1 MAWLRCMAAVVCAAS
16 LLSSPAQA
24 AQKVCVYDFIGA
36 SGDLFNMV
44 RDYALAMQRDGVFLE
59 LKGYNDE
66 AAALE
71 AYKSGQ
77 CDGFVGTAFRS
88 RQFNAVAGSID
99 SLGATTIV
107 RKGNVDMPASY
118 EVMRKLIQTYA
129 APSPQVAK
137 LMTNGEHEIAGIAP
151 AGAAYPFVNDRKLS
165 SVEALA
171 GKRIVAFDYDKAQA
185 AMIQRIKAI
194 PVSATISN
202 FHLKFNSGQADMMAA
217 PTIAYQPLEL
227 HKGLGSKGAVV
238 RFPLLLV
245 SYQMVIRHE
254 QFPDGFGAKSR
265 TFWAGQFDRMLQLI
279 RRADTTIPPS
289 RWQDL
294 DPDDAVKYTLLLRES
309 RIQLTQQGLYD
320 KRGLKVLK
328 RIRCHVNPGDAEC
341 ETKLEE
347 E

>member
-1 MAWLRCMAAVVCAAS
+1 MAWRRCMAAAVFAAS
-16 LLSSPAQA
+16 LLSAPAH
-24 AQKVCVYDFIGA
+24 AQRVCVFDFIGA

-44 RDYALAMQRDGVFLE
+44 RDYSLAMQRDGVFLE

-71 AYKSGQ
+71 AYRSGQ

-107 RKGNVDMPASY
+107 RKGNVDMAASY

-137 LMTNGEHEIAGIAP
+137 LMVNGEHEVAGIAP
-151 AGAAYPFVNDRKLS
+151 SGAAYPFVNDRKLS
-165 SVEALA
+165 SIEALA
-171 GKRIVAFDYDKAQA
+171 GKRIVAFDYDRAQA

-245 SYQMVIRHE
+245 SYQMIIRHE
-254 QFPDGFGAKSR
+254 RFPEGFGARSR

-289 RWQDL
+289 KWQDL

-328 RIRCHVNPGDAEC
+328 RIRCHVNPADTEC

>member
-1 MAWLRCMAAVVCAAS
+1 
-16 LLSSPAQA
+16 
-24 AQKVCVYDFIGA
+24 
-36 SGDLFNMV
+36 
-44 RDYALAMQRDGVFLE
+44 
-59 LKGYNDE
+59 
-66 AAALE
+66 
-71 AYKSGQ
+71 
-77 CDGFVGTAFRS
+77 
-88 RQFNAVAGSID
+88 
-99 SLGATTIV
+99 
-107 RKGNVDMPASY
+107 
-118 EVMRKLIQTYA
+118 
-129 APSPQVAK
+129 
-137 LMTNGEHEIAGIAP
+137 
-151 AGAAYPFVNDRKLS
+151 
-165 SVEALA
+165 
-171 GKRIVAFDYDKAQA
+171 
-185 AMIQRIKAI
+185 MIQRIKAI

-245 SYQMVIRHE
+245 SYQMVIRHA

-279 RRADTTIPPS
+279 RRADTTIPPA
-289 RWQDL
+289 RWEDL
-294 DPDDAVKYTLLLRES
+294 NPDDAVKYTLLLRES

>member
-1 MAWLRCMAAVVCAAS
+1 MAAAVCAAS
-16 LLSSPAQA
+16 LLSAPAQA

-88 RQFNAVAGSID
+88 RQFNVVAGSID

-137 LMTNGEHEIAGIAP
+137 LMTNGEHEVAGIAP

-165 SVEALA
+165 LVEALA

-185 AMIQRIKAI
+185 AMIQRIKAV

-202 FHLKFNSGQADMMAA
+202 FHLKFNGGQADMMAA

-245 SYQMVIRHE
+245 SYQMVIRHA

-279 RRADTTIPPS
+279 RRADTTIPPA
-289 RWQDL
+289 RWEDL
-294 DPDDAVKYTLLLRES
+294 NPDDAVKYTLLLRES